1 MPTSMADEVD
11 PHPFLQFAILH
22 TIYEPFM
29 LIFCLQIELCCPG
42 LHGTDPT
49 RASFRLRSRVLDHLV
64 PVSPSRAAVQFPT
77 VRLTLHT

>member
-1 MPTSMADEVD
+1 MPSSMADEVD

-22 TIYEPFM
+22 IIYEPFM
-29 LIFCLQIELCCPG
+29 LQIELCCTG
-42 LHGTDPT
+42 LHGTDPP